1 MVVVVVVVV
10 IAKEDFLLA
19 EQCLFGAGASSM
31 SDLLL
36 MVHVEEA
43 VVYTNFLTVGMVQN
57 QGDILSNQI
66 MGRLFFSVEPRLW
79 NGINLLK

>member
-1 MVVVVVVVV
+1 VCSPGRTVRERRRSLVPKEVAVVVVVVVVV

-43 VVYTNFLTVGMVQN
+43 VVY
-57 QGDILSNQI
+57 
-66 MGRLFFSVEPRLW
+66 
-79 NGINLLK
+79 

>member
-43 VVYTNFLTVGMVQN
+43 VVY
-57 QGDILSNQI
+57 
-66 MGRLFFSVEPRLW
+66 
-79 NGINLLK
+79 